1 MKRFLLCIGITALTT
16 SLAASI
22 TQGNGVIIDSA
33 ASDFYNAQNGQLPSL
48 KNDLQTAPKSNIRY
62 VFPDIGY
69 ISVVESDDI
78 ANGKAV
84 NASTTIEVVP
94 PYTDLTQGCAFPS
107 APSAP
112 NTIEF
117 YYTFCA
123 VPQINGMD
131 DLGSKT
137 TLPDLVSYYK
147 TLPGSAGQAI
157 HVVPLISYDSEWVVD
172 IQKLYNDHNPNLLSA
187 LNTLATEIGA
197 TIAANASNNI
207 GGVGFD
213 NEPAISQIDGNQT
226 ATGAE
231 YSFFKS
237 IAKALAPNNQNLFL
251 FDANTT
257 AKNLYTTPP
266 TSPNIVALYPLYDFE
281 SAAADHNYPYGPY
294 PFTSYSN
301 HSPGTADVY
310 HTVENGMN
318 LNVPILFVLPA
329 SATQTLWDSVE
340 QYDLDIATVPPTTP
354 VDPDLTVTTNC
365 PQTLTDPVDISVL
378 SNFLC
383 TSAACPAGLSAIAN
397 YIAPNNCQQY
407 TRNDKGTVMLVDYFN
422 AALNVL
428 PSSLRTNP
436 LFLGAVLYTWRI
448 PGFNDFNCAKRASN
462 IYQQNLAP
470 VIQACP
476 QVFPAEISPPI
487 WAAFQTWAS
496 ES

>member
-1 MKRFLLCIGITALTT
+1 MKKFLLCASITALTT
-16 SLAASI
+16 SLAAAI
-22 TQGNGVIIDSA
+22 TPGNGVIIDSA
-33 ASDFYNAQNGQLPSL
+33 ASDVYNAQNGQLPSL
-48 KNDLQTAPKSNIRY
+48 QNDLQAAPRSNIQY
-62 VFPDIGY
+62 IFPDIGY
-69 ISVVESDDI
+69 INVAESADI

-84 NASTTIEVVP
+84 NASTTVEVAP

-107 APSAP
+107 APSSS

-117 YYTFCA
+117 FYTFCA

-131 DLGSKT
+131 DLGTKT
-137 TLPDLVSYYK
+137 TLPDLVGYYK

-157 HVVPLISYDSEWVVD
+157 DVIPLMSYDSEWVVD
-172 IQKLYNDHNPNLLSA
+172 TQKLYNASNPNLAPA
-187 LNTLATEIGA
+187 LNTLATEMGS
-197 TIAANASNNI
+197 TIAANENINI

-213 NEPAISQIDGNQT
+213 NEPAINQMDGNQT
-226 ATGAE
+226 ATGIE
-231 YSFFKS
+231 YSFFKN
-237 IAKALAPNNQNLFL
+237 IAEALAKNNQNLFL

-257 AKNLYTTPP
+257 AKNLYTIAPA
-266 TSPNIVALYPLYDFE
+266 SANVVALYPLYDFE
-281 SAAADHNYPYGPY
+281 SAESDSGYAYGPY

-301 HSPGTADVY
+301 SSLGITDVY

-318 LNVPILFVLPA
+318 LGVPILFVLPA

-340 QYDLDIATVPPTTP
+340 QYDLHIATVPPTSP
-354 VDPDLTVTTNC
+354 VNPDLTVTSNC
-365 PQTLTDPVDISVL
+365 LQAAPQSVDTTVL
-378 SNFLC
+378 NSFLC
-383 TSAACPAGLSAIAN
+383 MGTSCPGGPPATSN
-397 YIAPNNCQQY
+397 YIALNDCQQY

-422 AALNVL
+422 AALNAL

-462 IYQQNLAP
+462 IYQQKLAP